1 METQAENSDG
11 RAEIAEEEAENLNGS
26 YKWHALS
33 SCVVC
38 CTVRVFVGVGVR
50 TRTSLGEFCS
60 ANALKCCIALSSS
73 PEYDLFIRKTSASH
87 QAT

>member
-1 METQAENSDG
+1 MESGNSDG

-38 CTVRVFVGVGVR
+38 CTFLVFVGVGVR

-60 ANALKCCIALSSS
+60 ANAFEMLHSSS
-73 PEYDLFIRKTSASH
+73 STEYD
-87 QAT
+87 

>member
-1 METQAENSDG
+1 METENNDG
-11 RAEIAEEEAENLNGS
+11 RAEIAEEEAKNLNGS
-26 YKWHALS
+26 CKWHALS

-60 ANALKCCIALSSS
+60 ANAFEMLHSSSS